1 MAQETA
7 LRFLRI
13 LRGLLFPHIVPRFPT
28 TPDYSV
34 ACSTTLLLCKLLC
47 GAGRKQSCARHGLGN
62 KLMKTKGLLLML
74 FTAAVLLTGCKKD
87 ESLSGGGSQAQETTY
102 DVYIHDLSVPS
113 GMRLECLVI
122 EYSNQNEPLKTNRF
136 NVASQQVINRS
147 YMATDNSVK
156 VKVGFNIYSTTSSQ
170 STHLWVQQVFY
181 LNKGGNTQVEI
192 TSSSPSGPHEP

>member
-1 MAQETA
+1 
-7 LRFLRI
+7 
-13 LRGLLFPHIVPRFPT
+13 
-28 TPDYSV
+28 
-34 ACSTTLLLCKLLC
+34 
-47 GAGRKQSCARHGLGN
+47 
-62 KLMKTKGLLLML
+62 MKTKGLLLML

-192 TSSSPSGPHEP
+192 TGSSPSGPHEP